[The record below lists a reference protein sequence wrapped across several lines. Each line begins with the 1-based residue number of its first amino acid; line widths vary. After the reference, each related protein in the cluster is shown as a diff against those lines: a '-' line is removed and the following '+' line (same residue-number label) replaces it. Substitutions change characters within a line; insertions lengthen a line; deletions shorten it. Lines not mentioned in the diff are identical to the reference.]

1 MKKLIIMLLMASLLT
16 PALLFAQDQEIKQLA
31 LNVEKLAQLK
41 RLLSDMKKG
50 YQVVSTGYTTIKDL
64 SRGNFSL
71 HQTYLDGL
79 IQVSPV
85 VKKYKRVG
93 DILNYQR
100 LLVKEYKQAYNRFKQ
115 DDNFNIQ
122 ELEYLGRVYGNL
134 FKKSLKNL
142 DELTAVLTASR
153 LRMSDDERLR
163 AIDAIFEDMQ
173 DKVVFLRQ
181 FNESTTI
188 LAVQRARE
196 RNDVMTIRQ
205 IYGIT
210 Q

>member
-1 MKKLIIMLLMASLLT
+1 MKKLIIMVMMATLLT
-16 PALLFAQDQEIKQLA
+16 PTLLFAQDQEIQQLA

-64 SRGNFSL
+64 SHGNFSL
-71 HQTYLDGL
+71 HQTYLDGMM
-79 IQVSPV
+79 QVSPTI
-85 VKKYKRVG
+85 KKYKRVG
-93 DILNYQR
+93 DIISYQR
-100 LLVKEYKQAYNRFKQ
+100 LLVQEYKLAYNRFKQ
-115 DDNFNIQ
+115 DDNFNPQ
-122 ELEYLGRVYGNL
+122 ELEYLGQVYGNL
-134 FKKSLKNL
+134 FKKSFKNL
-142 DELTAVLTASR
+142 DELSTVLTASR

-181 FNESTTI
+181 FNNSTTI

-196 RNDVMTIRQ
+196 RNDVTTIRQ

>member
-1 MKKLIIMLLMASLLT
+1 MASLLT
-16 PALLFAQDQEIKQLA
+16 PTLLFAQDQEIKQLA

-115 DDNFNIQ
+115 DDNFNLQ
-122 ELEYLGRVYGNL
+122 ELDYLGRVYGNI

-142 DELTAVLTASR
+142 DELSAVLTASR
-153 LRMSDDERLR
+153 LRMSDDERLH

>member
-93 DILNYQR
+93 DILDYQR

-142 DELTAVLTASR
+142 DELSAVLTASR
-153 LRMSDDERLR
+153 LRMSDDERLH